1 MTHGSFFVR
10 KGEKTGKAAAKR
22 LGRRRRES
30 RARREAEW
38 FYKVL
43 RGRVPYEGTAPPEVR
58 RAAAQIDAWLKAVPA
73 FHRGALSLRY
83 ARKEWPRA
91 IVREFG
97 GLSSLVIRLE
107 CALHPATGKTNEEL
121 EKASIDRIEKAL
133 AEREARKTAL
143 AAAAAGSKP
152 TSMPQEDEDPPLPAG
167 VDIERLEYRAD
178 RHVKLAVRALGKV
191 RADMPCVLPLAKP
204 RADQNAM
211 PVSVRPPSSSVCLAT
226 PAIEAPSSSVH
237 VVASVTEP
245 SPVAG
250 SETEDEDEDA
260 PSSREVRTWH

>member
-38 FYKVL
+38 FYKIL
-43 RGRVPYEGTAPPEVR
+43 GGRVPDEDNASPEVWS
-58 RAAAQIDAWLKAVPA
+58 AAAQIETWLKAVPA
-73 FHRGALSLRY
+73 FHRGALLLRY
-83 ARKEWPRA
+83 TRREWPRA

-121 EKASIDRIEKAL
+121 EKASVERIEKAI
-133 AEREARKTAL
+133 AARGGRTAAL
-143 AAAAAGSKP
+143 AAEAAGSKA
-152 TSMPQEDEDPPLPAG
+152 TSMHPQDEDPPLPAG

-191 RADMPCVLPLAKP
+191 RGDAPCVVPRAKP
-204 RADQNAM
+204 RADKSATAVTQQ
-211 PVSVRPPSSSVCLAT
+211 PSSSSVCLAT
-226 PAIEAPSSSVH
+226 PAVEAPSSSVH
-237 VVASVTEP
+237 LAASVTES
-245 SPVAG
+245 SPATG
-250 SETEDEDEDA
+250 GETEDEDA
-260 PSSREVRTWH
+260 PSSRKVRTWH